1 MRRQG
6 GRMTFKIL
14 SCDGGGIRGLITALL
29 IRDLDRRFGLIAK
42 ADAFAGTSTG
52 GLIALALAHG
62 LPVDSVIDLYRN
74 QGGTIFE
81 PNEWFDADADGREQT
96 LGRAVGELGTGPG
109 FLSCQYTN
117 TGLQGLA
124 GKLFGKRTLADLNR
138 LVVVNSARL
147 WENRCWMPASFSNAA
162 ANPYRD
168 MRLADAALATS
179 AAPTYFPPFEIPAF
193 GYFADGGTFA
203 NNPAMTALAEALGG
217 RYAGSVDEIRL
228 LSLGTGQSPEGIRPS
243 AVSDPLKWGV
253 THWLWPVA
261 DDDVPAMAL
270 LNLTLDLT
278 AAEATAQAARILG
291 PHFRRGNFVLPEPFG
306 LDDWKA
312 VAKLEQWTEHYLKTS
327 SDWSQICD
335 WVETEWQ

>member
-1 MRRQG
+1 MA
-6 GRMTFKIL
+6 FKIL

-29 IRDLDRRFGLIAK
+29 IRDLNRRFGFIAK

-52 GLIALALAHG
+52 GLIALALADG

-81 PNEWFDADADGREQT
+81 PNEWFASDADGREQA
-96 LGRAVGELGTGPG
+96 LSRAIGELGTGPG
-109 FLSCQYTN
+109 FRSSQYTN
-117 TGLQGLA
+117 AGLKRLA
-124 GKLFGKRTLADLNR
+124 GKLFGSRRLSDLNR

-147 WENRCWMPASFSNAA
+147 WKEQSWVPASFSNAP

-168 MRLADAALATS
+168 LPLADAALATS
-179 AAPTYFPPFEIPAF
+179 AAPTYFPPYEISAY

-217 RYAGSVDEIRL
+217 RYASGVDDVHV
-228 LSLGTGQSPEGIRPS
+228 LSLGTGQAPEGIRPA

-253 THWLWPVA
+253 THWLWPLA
-261 DDDVPAMAL
+261 DDGVPAMAL

-291 PHFRRGNFVLPEPFG
+291 SQFRRGNFVLPEPFG
-306 LDDWKA
+306 LDDWQH
-312 VAKLEQWTEHYLKTS
+312 VAKLEQWTEHYLATS
-327 SDWSQICD
+327 ADWARICD
-335 WVETEWQ
+335 WVEAEWQ